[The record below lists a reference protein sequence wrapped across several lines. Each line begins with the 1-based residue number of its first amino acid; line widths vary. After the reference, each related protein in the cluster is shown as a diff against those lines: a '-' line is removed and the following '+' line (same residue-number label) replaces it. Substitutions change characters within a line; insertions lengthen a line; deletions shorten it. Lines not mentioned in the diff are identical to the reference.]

1 MEDLLFGMMTASI
14 EPIVALMSIALIF
27 DFARMLLFSK

>member
-1 MEDLLFGMMTASI
+1 MENLLFGMMTACI
-14 EPIVALMSIALIF
+14 DPVKVLFTVALIF